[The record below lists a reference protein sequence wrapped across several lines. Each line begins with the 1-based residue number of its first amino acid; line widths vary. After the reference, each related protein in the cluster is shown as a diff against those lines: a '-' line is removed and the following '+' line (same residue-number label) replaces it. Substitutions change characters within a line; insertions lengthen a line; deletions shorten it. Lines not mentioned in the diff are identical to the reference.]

1 MILRVTLIIIALLTA
16 PVVLLGQEA
25 AKKADKKDW
34 IQLFNGKNLD
44 GWTVK
49 IAKHKLGENFGNT
62 FRVEDS
68 LLKISYDKYDSLD
81 GQFGHL
87 FYKDKFS
94 YYLVAVEY
102 RFVGE
107 QVKGGPPWAFR
118 NNGIMVHSQSAES
131 MELNQDFPTSIE
143 VQLLGGDGVHERPNG
158 NVCTPGTNIVI
169 DGSLY
174 TPHCYQ
180 LKAKTYHGDGWVR
193 VVAEVLGSERI
204 THFVEGVPV
213 ITYTSPQLGGEEKNP
228 ELAKRSG
235 ELLSDGYIALQAE
248 SHPTEFRK
256 VEVLNLVGCM
266 DQKAKNF
273 KSYFVKPDNTKC
285 VYQAGRI
292 KHEGTKTQRHE
303 GIDHLSEFPTWD

>member
-1 MILRVTLIIIALLTA
+1 MTVKKLLHEAALSALSLLMVVVFAIVTI
-16 PVVLLGQEA
+16 GQEA
-25 AKKADKKDW
+25 ATKADKRDW
-34 IQLFNGKNLD
+34 IQLFNGHNLD

-49 IAKHKLGENFGNT
+49 IAGHKVGDNFADT
-62 FRVEDS
+62 FRVENG
-68 LLKISYDKYDSLD
+68 LLKVSYDKYDAFER
-81 GQFGHL
+81 QFGHL

-94 YYLVAVEY
+94 YYLIAVEY

-107 QVKGGPPWAFR
+107 QVKGGPEWGLR

-169 DGSLY
+169 DGGLY

-180 LKAKTYHGDGWVR
+180 LKAKTYHGDQWVR

-213 ITYTSPQLGGEEKNP
+213 ITYTKPQLGGDVKS
-228 ELAKRSG
+228 AQFAARSG
-235 ELLSDGYIALQAE
+235 ELLSEGYIALQAE

-256 VEVLNLVGCM
+256 VEILNLVGCM
-266 DQKAKNF
+266 DRKAKNF
-273 KSYFVKPDNTKC
+273 REYFVKADNGQC
-285 VYQAGRI
+285 RY
-292 KHEGTKTQRHE
+292 
-303 GIDHLSEFPTWD
+303 

>member
-1 MILRVTLIIIALLTA
+1 MRVCL
-16 PVVLLGQEA
+16 VLLAVLSLSPAISLGQQSA
-25 AKKADKKDW
+25 AQADKKDW
-34 IQLFNGKNLD
+34 IQLFNGKNLE

-49 IAKHKLGENFGNT
+49 ITKHKVGENFGNT
-62 FRVEDS
+62 FRVENG
-68 LLKISYDKYDSLD
+68 LLKISYDQYETLD

-94 YYLVAVEY
+94 YYLIAVEY

-107 QVKGGPPWAFR
+107 QVKGGPTWAYR

-131 MELNQDFPTSIE
+131 MGLDQDFPTSIE
-143 VQLLGGDGVHERPNG
+143 VQLLGGDGVHDRPNG
-158 NVCTPGTNIVI
+158 NVCTPGTNIVM
-169 DGSLY
+169 DGLLY

-213 ITYTSPQLGGEEKNP
+213 VSYTQPQLGGDVKSP
-228 ELAKRSG
+228 ELGNRSG
-235 ELLSDGYIALQAE
+235 ELLTDGFIALQAE

-266 DQKAKNF
+266 DRKAKNF
-273 KSYFVKPDNTKC
+273 RRYYLKPDNTKC
-285 VYQAGRI
+285 VY
-292 KHEGTKTQRHE
+292 
-303 GIDHLSEFPTWD
+303 